1 MTPILIPAKNIYN
14 KQYQKLIDNIIDLV
28 QVKTVQYSSNIT
40 QGSAYTESTK
50 TGFGQI
56 YNYNDNVSFSVGEGN
71 AINGKNCSIAYAY
84 IQPRV
89 YSSQLLKIPKD
100 YVNKTIL
107 SLEDIQF
114 DVICTLKTG
123 TVTLDAIKD
132 PDEYVENISFVQK
145 DEKVVN
151 VTTFPSSIT
160 VREGQLDYT
169 AIANASIREDL
180 LEKQFT
186 VTEDND
192 FFYVTTRFI
201 CGVKTISAKKIFK
214 LGMLE
219 NIPTS
224 TQIEGTYED
233 YVPQQV
239 NFTISGITSVVTFVE
254 KIESFGN
261 LNSKNPFVIGSN
273 NDLMQNEASVIYGTG
288 DNLTY
293 TYLAEI
299 YKELLDEY
307 KNGKKKLTLLCDIND
322 YYYYDATKPDKK
334 GSIAIS
340 RNLTRLTFKE
350 YDEVIPMIKLANGDY
365 VPIAK
370 NEDGTPMVFVV
381 LAIRVFYDGVVW
393 QELTLQQK

>member
-50 TGFGQI
+50 KGFGQI
-56 YNYNDNVSFSVGEGN
+56 YNYNDDVSFNNSKGD
-71 AINGKNCSIAYAY
+71 AINGRTCSIAYAY
-84 IQPRV
+84 IQPRL
-89 YSSQLLKIPKD
+89 YSSPLLKIPKD

-107 SLEDIQF
+107 SLEDVQF

-123 TVTLDAIKD
+123 TVTLDAIKYPNED
-132 PDEYVENISFVQK
+132 VENISFVQK
-145 DEKVVN
+145 EEKVVN

-160 VREGQLDYT
+160 VREGQLDF
-169 AIANASIREDL
+169 AAVANASIREDL

-186 VTEDND
+186 LTEDND
-192 FFYVTTRFI
+192 FFYVTLRFI
-201 CGVKTISAKKIFK
+201 CGVKTISAKKIFQ

-219 NIPTS
+219 SIPIS

-254 KIESFGN
+254 KIETYGN
-261 LNSKNPFVIGSN
+261 VNSKNAFVIGEN
-273 NDLMQNEASVIYGTG
+273 NELMQNASYHKYETVQGLVT
-288 DNLTY
+288 
-293 TYLAEI
+293 TYLPETYA
-299 YKELLDEY
+299 ELLDEY

>member
-40 QGSAYTESTK
+40 KGSAYTESTK
-50 TGFGQI
+50 TGFEQI
-56 YNYNDNVSFSVGEGN
+56 YNYDDDVSFSASNGDIVG
-71 AINGKNCSIAYAY
+71 GKICSITYAY
-84 IQPRV
+84 IQPRL
-89 YSSQLLKIPKD
+89 YTSPLLKIPKD

-107 SLEDIQF
+107 SLEDVEF

-123 TVTLDAIKD
+123 TVTLDAIKN
-132 PDEYVENISFVQK
+132 PNEFVENISFVQK
-145 DEKVVN
+145 EEKVVN

-160 VREGQLDYT
+160 VKEGELDFT
-169 AIANASIREDL
+169 ATSTAYIREDL
-180 LEKQFT
+180 LEKKIT

-192 FFYVTTRFI
+192 FFYVTLRFI
-201 CGVKTISAKKIFK
+201 CGVKTISAKRILQ
-214 LGMLE
+214 LGATE
-219 NIPTS
+219 SIPTS

-254 KIESFGN
+254 KIDSFGN
-261 LNSKNPFVIGSN
+261 LNSKNPFVIGSD
-273 NDLMQNEASVIYGTG
+273 NDLMQNEACVIYGT
-288 DNLTY
+288 DDDLTY
-293 TYLAEI
+293 IYLAEK
-299 YKELLDEY
+299 YEELLDEY

>member
-1 MTPILIPAKNIYN
+1 MAALG
-14 KQYQKLIDNIIDLV
+14 D
-28 QVKTVQYSSNIT
+28 
-40 QGSAYTESTK
+40 
-50 TGFGQI
+50 
-56 YNYNDNVSFSVGEGN
+56 
-71 AINGKNCSIAYAY
+71 
-84 IQPRV
+84 
-89 YSSQLLKIPKD
+89 
-100 YVNKTIL
+100 
-107 SLEDIQF
+107 
-114 DVICTLKTG
+114 
-123 TVTLDAIKD
+123 
-132 PDEYVENISFVQK
+132 
-145 DEKVVN
+145 
-151 VTTFPSSIT
+151 
-160 VREGQLDYT
+160 T

-186 VTEDND
+186 LTEDND
-192 FFYVTTRFI
+192 FFYVTLRFI
-201 CGVKTISAKKIFK
+201 CGVKTISAKNEIY
-214 LGMLE
+214 LDQTDAR
-219 NIPTS
+219 PTS
-224 TQIEGTYED
+224 IQLSGTYED

-261 LNSKNPFVIGSN
+261 PNSKNPFVIGSN
-273 NDLMQNEASVIYGTG
+273 NDLMQNEAHTIYGTD

-293 TYLAEI
+293 TYLAEKYEEI
-299 YKELLDEY
+299 IDEY